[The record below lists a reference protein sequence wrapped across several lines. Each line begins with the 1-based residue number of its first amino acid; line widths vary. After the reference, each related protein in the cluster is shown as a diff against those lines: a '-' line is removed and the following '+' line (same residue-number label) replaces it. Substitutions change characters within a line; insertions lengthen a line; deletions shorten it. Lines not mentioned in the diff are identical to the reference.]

1 MLGPPQ
7 ERLVAALPRTDGGSS
22 QATILDALRTV
33 ILDGVAPPGTP
44 IPVDTVAAHFG
55 VSRIPVR
62 EALKTLVGEGIVDH
76 RANGGYSIA
85 RLTAAELVEL
95 YLVRGALETAAHGI
109 ALPSATPD
117 DDERARAAY
126 AALDRAVLADDVIG
140 YHHESRAFHLS
151 LVTPCRMHR
160 LLHVLESTW
169 NITEP
174 GRPMWQLP
182 VTERVALHLDH
193 AEMLTAFLARD
204 GDALTAAT
212 TDHNDRLRAAIAQ
225 SQGGD

>member
-7 ERLVAALPRTDGGSS
+7 ERLIAALPRADGGVS
-22 QATILDALRTV
+22 QAAILDAVRTV

-85 RLTAAELVEL
+85 RLTAAELAEL

-109 ALPSATPD
+109 ALPAACAD
-117 DDERARAAY
+117 DDAQAQSAY
-126 AALDRAVLADDVIG
+126 IALDRAVLADDVTG
-140 YHHESRAFHLS
+140 YHQESRAFHLA
-151 LVTPCRMHR
+151 LVRPCRMQR

-182 VTERVALHLDH
+182 VTERVALHLGH
-193 AEMLTAFLARD
+193 ADMLSAFLARD
-204 GDALTAAT
+204 ADALAAAT
-212 TDHNDRLRAAIAQ
+212 TEHNDRLRAAIAT
-225 SQGGD
+225 SQGPA

>member
-7 ERLVAALPRTDGGSS
+7 ERLVAALPRTDDGAS
-22 QATILDALRTV
+22 QAIILEALRTV

-85 RLTAAELVEL
+85 RLTGAELVEL
-95 YLVRGALETAAHGI
+95 YLVRGALETAAHGV
-109 ALPSATPD
+109 ALPAATAA
-117 DDERARAAY
+117 DDERAGAAY
-126 AALDRAVLADDVIG
+126 AALDRAVLADDVVG
-140 YHHESRAFHLS
+140 YHQESRAFHLA
-151 LVTPCRMHR
+151 LVTPCRMRR

-174 GRPMWQLP
+174 GRPMWQIP
-182 VTERVALHLDH
+182 TTERVALHLDH
-193 AEMLTAFLARD
+193 AEMLRAFLARD

-225 SQGGD
+225 SQGSD

>member
-7 ERLVAALPRTDGGSS
+7 ERLVAALPRAGGAVS

-62 EALKTLVGEGIVDH
+62 EAVKTLVGEGIVDH

-95 YLVRGALETAAHGI
+95 YLVRGALESAAHGV
-109 ALPSATPD
+109 ALPAATGED
-117 DDERARAAY
+117 DARVRTAY
-126 AALDRAVLADDVIG
+126 ADLDRAVLADDIDG
-140 YHHESRAFHLS
+140 YHHGSRAFHLA
-151 LVTPCRMHR
+151 LVRPCRMHR

-182 VTERVALHLDH
+182 ASDRVALHLDH
-193 AEMLTAFLARD
+193 ADMLSAFLARD
-204 GDALTAAT
+204 ARALGAAT
-212 TDHNDRLRAAIAQ
+212 TVHNDRLRAAIAA
-225 SQGGD
+225 SQGSD

>member
-7 ERLVAALPRTDGGSS
+7 ERLVAALPPTDGAS
-22 QATILDALRTV
+22 QATILNALRSV
-33 ILDGVAPPGTP
+33 ILDGIAPPGTP
-44 IPVDTVAAHFG
+44 IPVDTVATHFG

-117 DDERARAAY
+117 DDARARAAY
-126 AALDRAVLADDVIG
+126 AALDRAVLADDAVG
-140 YHHESRAFHLS
+140 YHQESRAFHLA

-174 GRPMWQLP
+174 GRPMWQIAT
-182 VTERVALHLDH
+182 TERVALHLDH
-193 AEMLTAFLARD
+193 ADMLTAFLARD
-204 GDALTAAT
+204 GAALTAAT

-225 SQGGD
+225 SQGSD